1 MGSNART
8 SSVTNSR
15 ELKLID
21 RGFCFAWKACDV
33 EILSLRH
40 LVTMIE
46 DLKQREIGFRSIC
59 DVIIDTTTPS
69 GELIFHV
76 FSALAQFER
85 RLIQERTKAGLAA
98 VIG

>member
-1 MGSNART
+1 
-8 SSVTNSR
+8 
-15 ELKLID
+15 
-21 RGFCFAWKACDV
+21 
-33 EILSLRH
+33 
-40 LVTMIE
+40 MIE